1 MSEDGWAA
9 LTERDTVLLLAAL
22 AVYFGGVVGFAR
34 NLPRVLRRSAAW
46 RRDTELHTVSSVFTL
61 TVLIVFWPV
70 SVVYLA
76 WRIAVRRRSWT
87 ECIRAR
93 LIPA

>member
-9 LTERDTVLLLAAL
+9 LTERGPVLLLTAL

-46 RRDTELHTVSSVFTL
+46 RRDTELHAVSSAFTL

-76 WRIAVRRRSWT
+76 WRIAVRRRSRT
-87 ECIRAR
+87 E
-93 LIPA
+93 

>member
-9 LTERDTVLLLAAL
+9 LTERDTVLLLAAP
-22 AVYFGGVVGFAR
+22 AVSFGGVVGFAR
-34 NLPRVLRRSAAW
+34 NLPKVLRRSAAW
-46 RRDTELHTVSSVFTL
+46 RRDTELHAVSSAFTL

-76 WRIAVRRRSWT
+76 WLIAVRRAGRT
-87 ECIRAR
+87 ESTRAR